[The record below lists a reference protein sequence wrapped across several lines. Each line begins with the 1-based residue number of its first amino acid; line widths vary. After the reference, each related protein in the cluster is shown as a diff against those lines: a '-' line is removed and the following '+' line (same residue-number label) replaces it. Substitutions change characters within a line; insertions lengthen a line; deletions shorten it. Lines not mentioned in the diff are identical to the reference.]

1 MFYYWIDRAVKRT
14 CLRALV
20 SPVWWSERGAV
31 ELGVCSCALAE
42 SGARSYRGVVLAL
55 SKL

>member
-1 MFYYWIDRAVKRT
+1 MFYYSIDRAVKRT
-14 CLRALV
+14 CLRALL

-31 ELGVCSCALAE
+31 ELGLSSCALAE